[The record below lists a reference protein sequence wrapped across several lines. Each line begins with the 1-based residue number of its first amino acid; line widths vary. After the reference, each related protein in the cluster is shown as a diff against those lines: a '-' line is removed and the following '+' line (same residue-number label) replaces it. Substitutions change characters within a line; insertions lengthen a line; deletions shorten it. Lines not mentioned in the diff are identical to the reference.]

1 MILIAQPD
9 EQEQTYLWA
18 MAGGGD
24 ESYPGELD
32 ADEDDEAFDDYMDDE
47 DDLREIRTSDD
58 LEEPDPEDDD
68 HLPDDDL
75 Q

>member
-18 MAGGGD
+18 MAGGD
-24 ESYPGELD
+24 TYPGEAD
-32 ADEDDEAFDDYMDDE
+32 ADDDDEGFDDYIDDE

-58 LEEPDPEDDD
+58 LNEPDPEDDD
-68 HLPDDDL
+68 HLPDEEL